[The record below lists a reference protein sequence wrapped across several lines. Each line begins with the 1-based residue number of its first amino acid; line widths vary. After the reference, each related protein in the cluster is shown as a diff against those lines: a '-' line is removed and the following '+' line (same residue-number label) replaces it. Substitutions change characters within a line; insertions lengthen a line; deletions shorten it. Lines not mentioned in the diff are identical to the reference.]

1 MHSTSATTPR
11 RKHRYTLHFAI
22 FLIAI
27 CAILT
32 RAEAQKVFKCGNN
45 YSQIPCADPVV
56 IDAKDSRTS
65 AQKSDADATT
75 VRTAKIADQM
85 EKDRLAQEKRDLASN
100 TASKP
105 QKPKS
110 TSKKPQPPV
119 ANDTTPVLIADKTPT
134 KKKKKKA
141 DPEYFTAQSP
151 KAASQDKVKK

>member
-1 MHSTSATTPR
+1 
-11 RKHRYTLHFAI
+11 
-22 FLIAI
+22 
-27 CAILT
+27 LT
-32 RAEAQKVFKCGNN
+32 GAEGQKVFKCGNN

-65 AQKSDADATT
+65 AQKSDADAAT

-110 TSKKPQPPV
+110 TSKKPLPPV
-119 ANDTTPVLIADKTPT
+119 INGTTPVLIADKTPT